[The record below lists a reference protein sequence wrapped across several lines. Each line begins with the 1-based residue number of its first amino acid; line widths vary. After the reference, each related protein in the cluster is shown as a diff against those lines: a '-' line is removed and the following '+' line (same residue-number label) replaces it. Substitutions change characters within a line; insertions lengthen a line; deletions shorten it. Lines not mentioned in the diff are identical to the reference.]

1 MICSF
6 NFLIDNKKFND
17 RCLQKN
23 SLKFLDNNIMI
34 QTIEFIYLAKSKIFE
49 YRETIGGMIFRQAIS
64 VRGTACTRGI

>member
-17 RCLQKN
+17 RRLQKN

-34 QTIEFIYLAKSKIFE
+34 QTIAFI
-49 YRETIGGMIFRQAIS
+49 
-64 VRGTACTRGI
+64 